1 MNTASNSLWYIPLVN
16 TTIFGFRVVVL
27 SGAEEY
33 LEGDAFIPEWS
44 QKSPNADF
52 QFEAE
57 KANHFM
63 EANQENIRK
72 RFDEI
77 MSDRVRRGR
86 FYIEERR

>member
-1 MNTASNSLWYIPLVN
+1 MT
-16 TTIFGFRVVVL
+16 TTIFGFRVVFFIQGRYDNL
-27 SGAEEY
+27 
-33 LEGDAFIPEWS
+33 LESDAFIPEWS